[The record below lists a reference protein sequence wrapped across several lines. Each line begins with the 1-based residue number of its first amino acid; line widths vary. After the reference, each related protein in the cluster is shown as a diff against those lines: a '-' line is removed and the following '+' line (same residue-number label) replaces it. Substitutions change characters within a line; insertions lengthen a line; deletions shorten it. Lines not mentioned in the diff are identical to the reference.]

1 MDTGS
6 GMPEMNIGINGS
18 VLRCEDIS
26 LTFGSVKALSNISFE
41 VNKGEI
47 VSIIGPNG
55 AGKTSIINTITG
67 YYRPSS
73 GNIYFKGQN
82 ITGLPPHK
90 VCVHGIARTFQNI
103 ELFSGLTV
111 LENLL
116 AARHI
121 YLKSNLLSCCLYYG
135 FAQKKE
141 IEARKIVEDIIDFL
155 EMEAIRKQ
163 EVGILPYGQRKRV
176 ELGRALALEPELIF
190 LDEPTAG
197 MNVEEKEDM
206 VRFVLDVN
214 EEKGTTIVLV
224 EHDMDMVMDISDRV
238 IVFDFG
244 VKIAEGLPE
253 EIRDNKQV
261 IKAYL
266 GEK

>member
-1 MDTGS
+1 MVKRENGDT
-6 GMPEMNIGINGS
+6 PI
-18 VLRCEDIS
+18 LRCEDIG
-26 LTFGSVKALSNISFE
+26 LTFGGVVALSEITFE
-41 VNKGEI
+41 VGKGEI

-55 AGKTSIINTITG
+55 AGKTCIINTITG
-67 YYRPSS
+67 FYRPSN
-73 GNIYFKGQN
+73 GNIYFKGRE
-82 ITGLPPHK
+82 IAGLPPHK
-90 VCVHGIARTFQNI
+90 VCALGIARTFQNI
-103 ELFSGLTV
+103 ELFTGLTV
-111 LENLL
+111 LDNLL
-116 AARHI
+116 AARHL
-121 YLKSNLLSCCLYYG
+121 YLKSNLLSSCLYFG
-135 FAQKKE
+135 FAQQEEIKE
-141 IEARKIVEDIIDFL
+141 RKVVEDIIDFL

-176 ELGRALALEPELIF
+176 ELGRALALEPELIL

-197 MNVEEKEDM
+197 MNLEEKEDM
-206 VRFVLDVN
+206 VRFVLDIN

-224 EHDMDMVMDISDRV
+224 EHDMDIVMDISDRI

-253 EIRDNKQV
+253 EIKRDDRV

>member
-1 MDTGS
+1 MATATRTGEE
-6 GMPEMNIGINGS
+6 PI
-18 VLRCEDIS
+18 LRCEGIG
-26 LTFGSVKALSNISFE
+26 LAFGSVMALTDMTFDVKE
-41 VNKGEI
+41 GEI

-55 AGKTSIINTITG
+55 AGKTSVINTVTG
-67 YYRPSS
+67 FYRPQ
-73 GNIYFKGQN
+73 KGSILFRGRD

-90 VCVHGIARTFQNI
+90 ICKSGIARTFQNI
-103 ELFSGLTV
+103 ELFRGLTV

-121 YLKSNLLSCCLYYG
+121 FLKSGLLSCCLYFG
-135 FAQKKE
+135 LAQRKE
-141 IEARKIVEDIIDFL
+141 IEARGIVEEIIDFL
-155 EMEAIRKQ
+155 EMEAIRKR

-206 VRFVLDVN
+206 VRFILDVN

-253 EIRDNKQV
+253 EIRNDQRV

>member
-1 MDTGS
+1 MVKRENGDT
-6 GMPEMNIGINGS
+6 PI
-18 VLRCEDIS
+18 LRCEDIGLS
-26 LTFGSVKALSNISFE
+26 FGGVVALSEITFE
-41 VNKGEI
+41 VGKGEI

-55 AGKTSIINTITG
+55 AGKTCIINTITG
-67 YYRPSS
+67 FYQPSD
-73 GNIYFKGQN
+73 GHIYFKGRE
-82 ITGLPPHK
+82 IGGLPPHK
-90 VCVHGIARTFQNI
+90 VCALGIARTFQNI
-103 ELFSGLTV
+103 ELFTGLTV
-111 LENLL
+111 LDNLL
-116 AARHI
+116 AARHL
-121 YLKSNLLSCCLYYG
+121 YLKSNLLSSCLYFG
-135 FAQKKE
+135 FAQQEEIKE
-141 IEARKIVEDIIDFL
+141 RKVVEDIIDFL

-176 ELGRALALEPELIF
+176 ELGRALALEPEVIL

-197 MNVEEKEDM
+197 MNLEEKEDM
-206 VRFVLDVN
+206 VRFVLDIN

-224 EHDMDMVMDISDRV
+224 EHDMDIVMDISDRI

-253 EIRDNKQV
+253 EIKRDDRV

>member
-1 MDTGS
+1 
-6 GMPEMNIGINGS
+6 
-18 VLRCEDIS
+18 L
-26 LTFGSVKALSNISFE
+26 
-41 VNKGEI
+41 
-47 VSIIGPNG
+47 
-55 AGKTSIINTITG
+55 
-67 YYRPSS
+67 
-73 GNIYFKGQN
+73 YF
-82 ITGLPPHK
+82 
-90 VCVHGIARTFQNI
+90 
-103 ELFSGLTV
+103 
-111 LENLL
+111 
-116 AARHI
+116 
-121 YLKSNLLSCCLYYG
+121 G

-176 ELGRALALEPELIF
+176 ELGRALALEPEIIF

-206 VRFVLDVN
+206 VRFILDVN
-214 EEKGTTIVLV
+214 EDRGITIVLV

-244 VKIAEGLPE
+244 MKIAEGLPD
-253 EIRDNKQV
+253 EIKEDKRV

>member
-1 MDTGS
+1 
-6 GMPEMNIGINGS
+6 MPMTNGGNGGPI
-18 VLRCEDIS
+18 LRCEDVS
-26 LTFGSVKALSNISFE
+26 LKFGSIKALSNMTFG

-67 YYRPSS
+67 FYRPSG
-73 GNIYFKGQN
+73 GNIYFKDKN

-90 VCVHGIARTFQNI
+90 ICVHGIARTFQNI
-103 ELFSGLTV
+103 ELFRGLSV

-121 YLKSNLLSCCLYYG
+121 YLKSNLLSCCLYFG

-141 IEARKIVEDIIDFL
+141 IEAREIVEDIIDFL

-176 ELGRALALEPELIF
+176 ELGRALALEPEIIF

-206 VRFVLDVN
+206 VRFILDVN
-214 EEKGTTIVLV
+214 EDRGTTIVLV
-224 EHDMDMVMDISDRV
+224 EHDMDMVMDISDKV

-244 VKIAEGLPE
+244 MKIAEGLPD
-253 EIRDNKQV
+253 EIKKNKRV

>member
-1 MDTGS
+1 MTNDG
-6 GMPEMNIGINGS
+6 NGGPI
-18 VLRCEDIS
+18 LRCEDVS
-26 LTFGSVKALSNISFE
+26 LKFGSIQALSNMTFD

-55 AGKTSIINTITG
+55 AGKTSVINTITG
-67 YYRPSS
+67 FYRPSG
-73 GNIYFKGQN
+73 GNIYFKDKN

-90 VCVHGIARTFQNI
+90 ICVRGIARTFQNI
-103 ELFSGLTV
+103 ELFRGLSV

-121 YLKSNLLSCCLYYG
+121 YLKSNLLSCCLYFG
-135 FAQKKE
+135 LAQKKE
-141 IEARKIVEDIIDFL
+141 IEAREIVEDIIDFL

-176 ELGRALALEPELIF
+176 ELGRALALEPEIIF

-206 VRFVLDVN
+206 VRFILDVN
-214 EEKGTTIVLV
+214 EDRGTTIVLV
-224 EHDMDMVMDISDRV
+224 EHDMDMVMDISDKV

-244 VKIAEGLPE
+244 MKIAEGLPV
-253 EIRDNKQV
+253 EIKEDKRV